1 MSNENELMA
10 EMFIH
15 EASTLIE
22 QLENRI
28 IESEAT
34 NSIDLAIDEIFR
46 VMHTIKGNSMMMNY
60 DGIAKTSHALEDLFD
75 FIRSDKPDK
84 MDFNKITDLVLETVD
99 YIKAEIAKIENDEP
113 LSENDELVQKINDQL
128 DSLKFINDESNS
140 EYDGSIVN
148 NPSEEDS
155 LIKVQVESE
164 GQSFYEA
171 RIEFDDNAEM
181 VNIRA
186 FSIYNQ
192 LSNLTNNLISIPKD
206 FEDVDSESV
215 IKQKGLLILFSAVDN
230 YEDIE
235 KIFNEIPFV
244 KNIYYQEITK
254 DEYANYFSTKDN
266 SKSDKEAKEKNKS
279 KTKSNSKTNKVSTSE
294 QNYISVKVKKLD
306 RLMNLVTELVVT
318 EAMVTRNPDL
328 DGLHLDN
335 FNKAVKQMRKVVND
349 LQDVVMEVRMVPLEM
364 TFLKMNRL
372 VRDMARKIEKK
383 VNLELRGQHTEVD
396 KSIIEHIADPLMHII
411 RNSVDHG
418 IETPE
423 IRAEKGKSETGTV
436 ILEAKRIG
444 GEIHIIVKD
453 DGKGLDKNRI
463 LQKAEQKELLYKDP
477 SEYSEKE
484 IFDLIFQ
491 PGFSTNDQATNFSGR
506 GVGMD
511 VVAKGIEKIGGKVQV
526 LSEKDKGTEIIIR
539 IPLTLAIVDCVLA
552 GVGNTKY
559 AIPITSV
566 NQLLKVEKKEII
578 ADPNGNEMILY
589 NDKALKIIRTYRG
602 VEKDETKVEEGILVL
617 IENDE
622 KAICY
627 LVDEIIGEYQLVVKN
642 FPKMIDDIAGI
653 SGCALLGNGDISLIV
668 DPSRL
673 FK

>member
-1 MSNENELMA
+1 MSNENQLMA

-34 NSIDLAIDEIFR
+34 NSVDMAIDEIFR

-75 FIRSDKPDK
+75 FIRSEEPEN

-99 YIKAEIAKIENDEP
+99 YIKYEIKKIENEEP
-113 LSENDELVQKINDQL
+113 LSDNDELVHKIKEQL
-128 DSLKFINDESNS
+128 DSLKFMNGNNSELDDFKSNSFEEENLNEIKTESNQ
-140 EYDGSIVN
+140 N
-148 NPSEEDS
+148 
-155 LIKVQVESE
+155 
-164 GQSFYEA
+164 FYEA
-171 RIEFDDNAEM
+171 RIEFDENAEM

-192 LSNLTNNLISIPKD
+192 LNNIANNLVSVPKD
-206 FEDVDSESV
+206 FEDINSEAV
-215 IKQKGLLILFSAVDN
+215 IRDKGLILLFSTNNDN
-230 YEDIE
+230 KEVG

-244 KNIYYQEITK
+244 KSLNYQEISEE
-254 DEYANYFSTKDN
+254 EYINYFNKKESKKD
-266 SKSDKEAKEKNKS
+266 KKPKDKERNKTQS
-279 KTKSNSKTNKVSTSE
+279 SSSSE

-306 RLMNLVTELVVT
+306 KLMNLVTELVVT

-372 VRDMARKIEKK
+372 VRDMARKIDKK
-383 VNLELRGQHTEVD
+383 VNLKLIGQSTEVD
-396 KSIIEHIADPLMHII
+396 KSIIEHISDPLMHII

-418 IETPE
+418 IELPE
-423 IRAEKGKSETGTV
+423 ERIKKGKSEMGTV
-436 ILEAKRIG
+436 VLEAKRIG

-453 DGKGLDKNRI
+453 DGKGLDKERI
-463 LQKAEQKELLYKDP
+463 LSKAEQKGLLIKEP
-477 SEYSEKE
+477 NEYFDKE
-484 IFDLIFQ
+484 IFDLIFE

-526 LSEKDKGTEIIIR
+526 ESQKDKGTEIIIR

-552 GVGNTKY
+552 GVGSTKY

-566 NQLLKVEKKEII
+566 NQLLKVDKSEII
-578 ADPNGNEMILY
+578 KDPNGNEMILY
-589 NDKALKIIRTYRG
+589 GDKALEIVRTYRG
-602 VEKDETKVEEGILVL
+602 VEKNTSKVEEGILVL
-617 IENDE
+617 IENDG

-642 FPKMIDDIAGI
+642 FPKMIDDVAGI

-673 FK
+673 LK